1 MERMCKALKSL
12 GIEDVEGIE
21 KLESCEIVSTAEELA
36 ERMPFAQL
44 RVVASLA
51 EVDEI
56 RASATH
62 FLDELAAAGC

>member
-1 MERMCKALKSL
+1 VRDDPGHPL
-12 GIEDVEGIE
+12 
-21 KLESCEIVSTAEELA
+21 STAEELA

-56 RASATH
+56 RAATGR
-62 FLDELAAAGC
+62 FLEEIAAAGC